1 MAESNEEPPQKKPKF
16 DGGPMFDSLKSAFEF
31 KSRHRRYFMS
41 VMRFLKTLR
50 GNLKSNV
57 KIVKLILE

>member
-16 DGGPMFDSLKSAFEF
+16 DGGPMFDSLLNQHLNVN
-31 KSRHRRYFMS
+31 HRRYFMS
-41 VMRFLKTLR
+41 VMRFLKTRR